1 MAAPLVE
8 AMEFLKDF
16 GFYDV
21 VLPFLLIF
29 TIVFAVLQK
38 TEVLGQKKN
47 IDSMVAF
54 AIALFFVAAPKVVE
68 AVQFSI
74 PRVAMVL
81 VVLMSL
87 MLLVGFLA
95 SKDGANK
102 FLSLKWVQGI
112 FGVGIAIALAIIF
125 LHSFD
130 YWDDFWDSSGGFFD
144 SSVGITFAFLVVM
157 ALIIWFISRDGGSS
171 SGDS

>member
-38 TEVLGQKKN
+38 TEVLGKQKN

-54 AIALFFVAAPKVVE
+54 AIALFFVAAPKVVD
-68 AVQFSI
+68 AIQISL
-74 PRVAMVL
+74 PRVAAAL

-87 MLLVGFLA
+87 MLLIGFVA
-95 SKDGANK
+95 SKEGTEN
-102 FLSLKWVQGI
+102 FLKLKSVQ
-112 FGVGIAIALAIIF
+112 VIAGLLVAVTIGLIF
-125 LHSFD
+125 LDAFD
-130 YWDDFWDSSGGFFD
+130 YWDDFWEWSGFD
-144 SSVGITFAFLVVM
+144 TGVAMAVLFLAIM
-157 ALIIWFISRDGGSS
+157 ALIIWFVSKGEGGGSND
-171 SGDS
+171 G